1 MKNPESAPYCGAF
14 FFYLFYAYIV
24 RSVTGCPLAYA
35 NDWAANAQSADRK
48 IFSGADYPLDGLNF
62 KYFFYARNEC

>member
-1 MKNPESAPYCGAF
+1 MKNRKRAVFGAL

-35 NDWAANAQSADRK
+35 NDWASNAQSADRK
-48 IFSGADYPLDGLNF
+48 IFSGADSPRHRLNF
-62 KYFFYARNEC
+62 KYFFLCAE